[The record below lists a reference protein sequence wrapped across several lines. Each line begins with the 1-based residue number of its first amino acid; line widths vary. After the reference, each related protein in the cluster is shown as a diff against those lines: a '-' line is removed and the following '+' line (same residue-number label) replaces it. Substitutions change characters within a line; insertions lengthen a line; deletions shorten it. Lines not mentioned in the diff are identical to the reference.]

1 MKQRQSR
8 IHVPTRG
15 RGFYDVTDDV
25 RRVVTES
32 AIATGLCV
40 VFVRHTSASLALAA
54 GVPMRVV
61 SERLGHST
69 IGITQN
75 LYTHVFDEL
84 SRDAA
89 DKIAALIP
97 RRQQPTA
104 T

>member
-1 MKQRQSR
+1 VIRL
-8 IHVPTRG
+8 H
-15 RGFYDVTDDV
+15 
-25 RRVVTES
+25 E
-32 AIATGLCV
+32 L
-40 VFVRHTSASLALAA
+40 RHTSASLALAA
-54 GVPMRVV
+54 GVAMRVV

-89 DKIAALIP
+89 EKIADVIP
-97 RRQQPTA
+97 RKRRKA